1 MNKINRAQNSSF
13 LKLLFFTI
21 FVFIPL
27 RSWAKKACLESL
39 FDAPFVSL
47 VETPRDALQLLDD
60 HRSALTQRVSAPA
73 VGAKQ
78 VFLGVAGKDV
88 YNPTKPFWMNGE
100 EVLAARVESRN
111 SESDSKV
118 VFFRR
123 KGKETWEPIV
133 NAPIFKMQDPFVSE
147 INGLQVI
154 GGVETY
160 HRPDGTLGYK
170 TIFYSG
176 TTFNNLERIAEGPAG
191 MKDIRLIQVRENGK
205 IYVFT
210 RPQGEVGGRG
220 KIGLTEINNMSELT
234 PELIQ
239 SAPLLEQ
246 QFAQEEWGGANEIQ
260 VLNNGKLGVL
270 GHVARFDAQGGRHYY
285 PAVFAFDPSDN
296 TYSPLK
302 IILERS
308 ELPHGQ
314 SKRKDLQDVLFS
326 GGLRRMYGNMAELFA
341 GAGDAETYRVTLSD
355 PFSEYE

>member
-1 MNKINRAQNSSF
+1 MIKFNYIRNFLFKKHAAVLFLLAISLPARAKRNCLNSLS
-13 LKLLFFTI
+13 
-21 FVFIPL
+21 
-27 RSWAKKACLESL
+27 E
-39 FDAPFVSL
+39 APFVSL
-47 VETPRDALQLLDD
+47 VDSAKDTLQLLED
-60 HRSALTQRVSAPA
+60 HHGARARRSTVLAK
-73 VGAKQ
+73 GAKQ
-78 VFLGVAGKDV
+78 TFLGVAGKDV
-88 YNPTKPFWMNGE
+88 YNPSKPFWMNGK

-111 SESDSKV
+111 SETDSTV
-118 VFFRR
+118 VFFSR
-123 KGKETWEPIV
+123 KDAETWEPIPG
-133 NAPIFKMQDPFVSE
+133 APTLKMQDPFVSE
-147 INGLQVI
+147 INGKQVI

-176 TTFNNLERIAEGPAG
+176 TSLNTLERIAEGPPG
-191 MKDIRLIQVRENGK
+191 MKDIRLVQAEKNGK

-210 RPQGEVGGRG
+210 RPQGEIGGRG

-246 QFAQEEWGGANEIQ
+246 QFAQDEWGGANEIQ
-260 VLNNGKLGVL
+260 VLKNGKLGVL
-270 GHVARFDAQGGRHYY
+270 GHVARFDASGGRHYY

-308 ELPHGQ
+308 ELPLGQ
-314 SKRKDLQDVLFS
+314 SKRGDLQDVLFS
-326 GGLRRMYGNMAELFA
+326 GGLKRMYGGMAELYV
-341 GAGDAETYRVTLSD
+341 GAGDAETYRVSLSD